1 MAEGWISIH
10 RKIQDCWIWTDE
22 EFSKGQAWVDLLL
35 LVNHKDTK
43 IPFNGEFITVKAGQ
57 RITSIASLAE
67 RWKWSRHKVSDF
79 LNILEKDEMITQ
91 IRDNKKTLI
100 TIVNFE
106 VYQNG
111 DVIEGHQKD
120 IKRTSKGHQKD
131 TNNNDNNENNEN
143 KSNEYAQ
150 IDEWFEQLYSHYP
163 KKKKGKSQAL
173 QTFRLLLTTGRTAY
187 GKKYKFTYDQI
198 CEGLNNYCN
207 QTYENNGG
215 EIGDL
220 RFWKDFSTLM
230 NQIQDYI
237 EE

>member
-120 IKRTSKGHQKD
+120 IKRT
-131 TNNNDNNENNEN
+131 
-143 KSNEYAQ
+143 
-150 IDEWFEQLYSHYP
+150 
-163 KKKKGKSQAL
+163 
-173 QTFRLLLTTGRTAY
+173 QTIMIIMRIMKINLMSML
-187 GKKYKFTYDQI
+187 K
-198 CEGLNNYCN
+198 
-207 QTYENNGG
+207 
-215 EIGDL
+215 
-220 RFWKDFSTLM
+220 LM
-230 NQIQDYI
+230 NGLSNSIPIIQKRKKESPKLFKRFVCY
-237 EE
+237 